1 MTPSLKKLCILGL
14 ATGIGNMLRT
24 QSDDN
29 KVIWRAVKLSEA
41 GQQAIDSLPVK
52 IDKSTIRRVTRK
64 IDQVCKDKDIF
75 DVAEMLSFLL
85 LGLFDLQHYCKN
97 NKHLDLVQKRALWF
111 VKLFDPKLDNEEI
124 HAEALRRYEEWVK

>member
-41 GQQAIDSLPVK
+41 GQRFSSL
-52 IDKSTIRRVTRK
+52 
-64 IDQVCKDKDIF
+64 
-75 DVAEMLSFLL
+75 AA
-85 LGLFDLQHYCKN
+85 LQYG
-97 NKHLDLVQKRALWF
+97 NKG
-111 VKLFDPKLDNEEI
+111 
-124 HAEALRRYEEWVK
+124 